1 MGATGTP
8 TCVPPLRRGWR
19 WTADPSLSTC
29 QGSLLPSLMQLLH
42 VISGREDWTWQG
54 AGTRKR
60 QCYSAIVAFTCSSG
74 SSAPTLLGRL
84 GYKDQRA
91 KCFFVR
97 KEKKKKI
104 PFCRT
109 QGCPANT
116 EVPLLCVT
124 EPSGR
129 GRNVGPG
136 LPNGKE
142 NYSNGFFT
150 ICTEHAV
157 SQRHSYKTHNNI

>member
-8 TCVPPLRRGWR
+8 TCVPPLHRGWR

-97 KEKKKKI
+97 KEKKKFPSAEPKAALLIQKFLFSVLQNQVEGAGMWGQACPMGKKI
-104 PFCRT
+104 TPT
-109 QGCPANT
+109 
-116 EVPLLCVT
+116 
-124 EPSGR
+124 
-129 GRNVGPG
+129 
-136 LPNGKE
+136 
-142 NYSNGFFT
+142 
-150 ICTEHAV
+150 V
-157 SQRHSYKTHNNI
+157 SLQYVQSTL